1 MADMFRKSQRFYDA
15 IYSWKDYPAEAGR
28 IDAAIR
34 SRRPGAKTLLDV
46 ACGTGKHLELLRDRY
61 RVEGVDLDPKML
73 EIAGARLGP
82 GIPLHVGDMRDF
94 DLGRTFDVVI
104 CLFSS
109 IGYARTEDDLR
120 RAVGSLVRHAGPG
133 GVVLVEPWFTPDQ
146 WEPGHLDATFVDE
159 PDLKIARVTLSGPAT
174 SPMTLTF
181 HYLVGTGDGIE
192 HFTEDHEVGMFTHQQ
207 YVEAFRA
214 AGVEPEHES
223 EGPMGRGLYVG
234 VRPA

>member
-1 MADMFRKSQRFYDA
+1 MSDMFRRSQRFYDA
-15 IYSWKDYPAEAGR
+15 IYSWKDYPGEAER

-34 SRRPGAKTLLDV
+34 FRRPGAETLLDV

-61 RVEGVDLDPKML
+61 RVEGVDLDPEML
-73 EIAGARLGP
+73 EIARARLGP
-82 GIPLHVGDMRDF
+82 GLPLHVGDMRDF
-94 DLGRTFDVVI
+94 DLGRAFDVVT

-109 IGYARTEDDLR
+109 IGYARTEEDLR
-120 RAVGSLVRHAGPG
+120 RTVGTLVRHAGPG

-146 WEPGHLDATFVDE
+146 WTPGHLSGIFVDE
-159 PDLKIARVTLSGPAT
+159 PDLKIARLALSGPMT
-174 SPMTLTF
+174 TPMTMTF

-214 AGVEPEHES
+214 AGLEPEHED
-223 EGPMGRGLYVG
+223 EGPMGRGLYAG
-234 VRPA
+234 VRPS